1 MPFAPKCGQQST
13 SIFGVSEMNII
24 SLGEAVIDFK
34 AKGHLLFQG
43 YEGGSPMNVTIA
55 ASRLGG
61 EVGFGGQIS
70 GDLFGIALKDYLLK
84 NKVDTTF
91 LLEHP
96 APSSFAFVAEING
109 QAHFTFVSN
118 GAANTLYNP
127 QPRPTFPASLRF
139 LQFGSISLLVEPTS
153 SSIVDI
159 VKNHRN
165 RVTIVLDPNV
175 RPALTSD
182 KAAYLKSL
190 ESWVPLTHILKI
202 SSQDLD
208 WLYPNEPYENAAKKY
223 LELGTP
229 IVLITDGDKGV
240 TLYRKGKN
248 TLHVAAPKVT
258 VVDTV
263 GAGDTFTGS
272 LMVALLGYKDLNLS
286 DDDWKKVLTFA
297 THAAAFNC
305 TRAGAN
311 PPNQKELQ
319 EFIKSRSG

>member
-1 MPFAPKCGQQST
+1 
-13 SIFGVSEMNII
+13 MNII

-34 AKGHLLFQG
+34 ETGHLAFQG
-43 YEGGSPMNVTIA
+43 YEGGSPLNVTIA

-61 EVGFGGQIS
+61 EVGFAGQIS
-70 GDLFGIALKDYLLK
+70 SDLFGKAIRDYLQK
-84 NKVDTTF
+84 NKVDTSF

-96 APSSFAFVAEING
+96 APSTLAFVAEIDG
-109 QAHFTFVSN
+109 QAHFTFISN

-127 QPRPTFPASLRF
+127 RPRPTFPDSLRF

-165 RVTIVLDPNV
+165 KVTVVLDPNV
-175 RPALTSD
+175 RPNLTPD
-182 KAAYLKSL
+182 KAAYMKSL
-190 ESWVPLTHILKI
+190 ESWIKLAHILKV

-208 WLYPNEPYENAAKKY
+208 WLYPNEPYENAAESY
-223 LELGTP
+223 LELGVP
-229 IVLITDGDKGV
+229 FVLVTDGEKGV
-240 TLYRKGKN
+240 TLYRN
-248 TLHVAAPKVT
+248 RQNPLQVAAPKVS

-272 LMVALLGYKDLNLS
+272 LMVALLEYQDLNLS
-286 DDDWKKVLTFA
+286 DDNWRKVLSFA

-311 PPNQKELQ
+311 PPTQKELQ
-319 EFIKSRSG
+319 EFVKSRSV

>member
-1 MPFAPKCGQQST
+1 
-13 SIFGVSEMNII
+13 MNII

-34 AKGHLLFQG
+34 ATGPLLFQG

-61 EVGFGGQIS
+61 EVGFAGQIS
-70 GDLFGIALKDYLLK
+70 GDLFGKAIKDYVQK
-84 NKVDTTF
+84 NKVDTSF

-96 APSSFAFVAEING
+96 APSTLAFVAEIDG
-109 QAHFTFVSN
+109 QAHFTFLSN

-127 QPRPTFPASLRF
+127 HPRPTFPDSLRF

-153 SSIVDI
+153 SSIIDI
-159 VKNHRN
+159 VKNHRD

-175 RPALTSD
+175 RPSVTPD
-182 KAAYLKSL
+182 KTAFMKSL
-190 ESWVPLTHILKI
+190 EEWIKLAHILKI

-208 WLYPNEPYENAAKKY
+208 WLYPGKPYENAAKKY
-223 LELGTP
+223 LELGAP
-229 IVLITDGDKGV
+229 FILITDGDKGV
-240 TLYRKGKN
+240 TLYRKN
-248 TLHVAAPKVT
+248 QNPFHIPAPKVT

-272 LMVALLGYKDLNLS
+272 LMVALLEYKDLNLS
-286 DDDWKKVLTFA
+286 DDDWKNVLSFA

-311 PPNQKELQ
+311 PPTREELQ
-319 EFIKSRSG
+319 EFMKGQTV

>member
-1 MPFAPKCGQQST
+1 
-13 SIFGVSEMNII
+13 MNII

-34 AKGHLLFQG
+34 ATGHLAFQG

-61 EVGFGGQIS
+61 EVGFAGQIS
-70 GDLFGIALKDYLLK
+70 SDLFGKAIRDYLQK
-84 NKVDTTF
+84 NRVDTSF

-96 APSSFAFVAEING
+96 APSTLAFVAEING
-109 QAHFTFVSN
+109 QAHFTFLSN

-127 QPRPTFPASLRF
+127 QPRPTFPDSLRF

-153 SSIVDI
+153 STIVDL

-165 RVTIVLDPNV
+165 RATIVLDPNV
-175 RPALTSD
+175 RPSLTPD
-182 KAAYLKSL
+182 KQAFMKSL
-190 ESWVPLTHILKI
+190 ESWIKLTHILKI

-208 WLYPNEPYENAAKKY
+208 WLYPDEPYEKAAKFY
-223 LELGTP
+223 LELGAP
-229 IVLITDGDKGV
+229 FVLITDGDKGV
-240 TLYRKGKN
+240 TLYRKN
-248 TLHVAAPKVT
+248 QNPFHVAAPKVT

-272 LMVALLGYKDLNLS
+272 LMVALLEYKDLNLS
-286 DDDWKKVLTFA
+286 DDDWKKVLSFA

-311 PPNQKELQ
+311 PPTHQELD
-319 EFIKSRSG
+319 EFMKSRSA

>member
-1 MPFAPKCGQQST
+1 
-13 SIFGVSEMNII
+13 MNII

-34 AKGHLLFQG
+34 AKDHLLFQG

-61 EVGFGGQIS
+61 EVGFAGQIS
-70 GDLFGIALKDYLLK
+70 SDLFGIALRGYLQK
-84 NKVDTTF
+84 NKVDTSF

-96 APSSFAFVAEING
+96 APSTLAFVAEING
-109 QAHFTFVSN
+109 QAHFTFMSN

-127 QPRPTFPASLRF
+127 QPRPIFPDSLRF

-159 VKNHRN
+159 VKKHRD
-165 RVTIVLDPNV
+165 RVTVVLDPNV
-175 RPALTSD
+175 RPSLTPD
-182 KAAYLKSL
+182 KIAYMKSL
-190 ESWVPLTHILKI
+190 EQWIPLAHILKI

-208 WLYPNEPYENAAKKY
+208 WLYPNEPYENAARKY
-223 LELGTP
+223 LELGAP
-229 IVLITDGDKGV
+229 VVLITDGDKGV
-240 TLYRKGKN
+240 TLYRNG
-248 TLHVAAPKVT
+248 HHQVHIAAPNVD

-272 LMVALLGYKDLNLS
+272 LMVALLEYPNLNLS
-286 DDDWKKVLTFA
+286 DDNWKKVLTFA

-311 PPNQKELQ
+311 PPTQKELE
-319 EFIKSRSG
+319 EFMKGRSA

>member
-1 MPFAPKCGQQST
+1 
-13 SIFGVSEMNII
+13 MNII
-24 SLGEAVIDFK
+24 SLGEALIDFK

-43 YEGGSPMNVTIA
+43 YEGGSPMNVAIA
-55 ASRLGG
+55 SARLGG
-61 EVGFGGQIS
+61 GVGFGGQVS
-70 GDLFGIALKDYLLK
+70 SDLFGKALRDYMQK
-84 NKVDTTF
+84 NNVDTSY
-91 LLEHP
+91 LLEHS
-96 APSSFAFVAEING
+96 APSSFAFVAEIDG

-127 QPRPTFPASLRF
+127 QPRPVFPDTLRF

-159 VKNHRN
+159 VKNHRD
-165 RVTIVLDPNV
+165 RATIVLDPNV
-175 RPALTSD
+175 RPALTPD
-182 KAAYLKSL
+182 KAVFMKSL
-190 ESWVPLTHILKI
+190 ESWIKLVHILKV

-208 WLYPNEPYENAAKKY
+208 WLYPNEPYEQAAKKY

-240 TLYRKGKN
+240 TLYRKGHN
-248 TLHVAAPKVT
+248 DLHISAPKVE

-272 LMVALLGYKDLNLS
+272 LMVALLGYKDLNLG
-286 DDDWKKVLTFA
+286 DDDWRKVLSFA

-311 PPNQKELQ
+311 PPTQKELQ
-319 EFIKSRSG
+319 DFMKGRSV

>member
-1 MPFAPKCGQQST
+1 
-13 SIFGVSEMNII
+13 MNII
-24 SLGEAVIDFK
+24 SLGEALIDFK
-34 AKGHLLFQG
+34 AKDHLLFQG
-43 YEGGSPMNVTIA
+43 YEGGSPMNVAIA
-55 ASRLGG
+55 SARLGG
-61 EVGFGGQIS
+61 ETGFGGQVS
-70 GDLFGIALKDYLLK
+70 SDLFGKALREYMQK
-84 NKVDTTF
+84 NGVDTNY

-96 APSSFAFVAEING
+96 APSAFAFVAEIDG

-127 QPRPTFPASLRF
+127 QPRPVFPDSLRF

-159 VKNHRN
+159 VKLHRE
-165 RVTIVLDPNV
+165 RVTVVLDPNI
-175 RPALTSD
+175 RPALTPD

-190 ESWVPLTHILKI
+190 DSWIPLVHILKI

-208 WLYPNEPYENAAKKY
+208 WLYPNESYENSAKKY
-223 LELGTP
+223 LELGLQ
-229 IVLITDGDKGV
+229 IVLVTDGDKGV
-240 TLYRKGKN
+240 TLYRTLRQAQGFSS
-248 TLHVAAPKVT
+248 LHVAAPKVD

-272 LMVALLGYKDLNLS
+272 LMVALLEYPNLNLS
-286 DDDWKKVLTFA
+286 DDEWKKVLTFA

-311 PPNQKELQ
+311 PPTKQELQ
-319 EFIKSRSG
+319 TFMKDRSV

>member
-1 MPFAPKCGQQST
+1 
-13 SIFGVSEMNII
+13 MNII
-24 SLGEAVIDFK
+24 SLGEALIDFK

-43 YEGGSPMNVTIA
+43 YEGGSPMNVAIA
-55 ASRLGG
+55 SARLGG
-61 EVGFGGQIS
+61 EVGFGGQVS
-70 GDLFGIALKDYLLK
+70 SDLFGKTLRDYMQK
-84 NKVDTTF
+84 NNVDTSY
-91 LLEHP
+91 LLEHS
-96 APSSFAFVAEING
+96 APSSFAFVAEIDG

-118 GAANTLYNP
+118 GAANTLYDP
-127 QPRPTFPASLRF
+127 QPRPTFPDSLRF

-159 VKNHRN
+159 VKLHRD
-165 RVTIVLDPNV
+165 RVTVVLDPNI
-175 RPALTSD
+175 RPALTLD

-190 ESWVPLTHILKI
+190 ESWISLVHILKI

-208 WLYPNEPYENAAKKY
+208 WLYPNESYDAAAKRY
-223 LELGTP
+223 LELGAGL
-229 IVLITDGDKGV
+229 VLVTDGDKGV
-240 TLYRKGKN
+240 TLYRTLRQAQGSSP
-248 TLHVAAPKVT
+248 LHVAAPKVT

-272 LMVALLGYKDLNLS
+272 LMVALLEYQNLNLS

-319 EFIKSRSG
+319 DFMKNRSV

>member
-1 MPFAPKCGQQST
+1 
-13 SIFGVSEMNII
+13 MNII

-34 AKGHLLFQG
+34 ETGHLAFQG
-43 YEGGSPMNVTIA
+43 YEGGSPLNVTIA

-61 EVGFGGQIS
+61 EVGFAGQIS
-70 GDLFGIALKDYLLK
+70 SDLFGKAIRDYLQK
-84 NKVDTTF
+84 NKVDTSF

-96 APSSFAFVAEING
+96 APSTLAFVAEIDG
-109 QAHFTFVSN
+109 QAHFTFISN

-127 QPRPTFPASLRF
+127 QPRPTFPDSLRF

-165 RVTIVLDPNV
+165 RATVVLDPNV
-175 RPALTSD
+175 RPNLTPD
-182 KAAYLKSL
+182 KAAYMKSL
-190 ESWVPLTHILKI
+190 ESWIKLTHILKV

-208 WLYPNEPYENAAKKY
+208 WLYPNEPYENAAKNY
-223 LELGTP
+223 LELGVP
-229 IVLITDGDKGV
+229 FVLITDGEKGV
-240 TLYRKGKN
+240 TLYRNRQNPLK
-248 TLHVAAPKVT
+248 VAAPKVS

-272 LMVALLGYKDLNLS
+272 LMVALLEYKDLNLS
-286 DDDWKKVLTFA
+286 DDNWRKVLSFA

-311 PPNQKELQ
+311 PPTQKELQ
-319 EFIKSRSG
+319 VFVKSRSV

>member
-1 MPFAPKCGQQST
+1 
-13 SIFGVSEMNII
+13 MNII

-34 AKGHLLFQG
+34 ETGHLAFQG
-43 YEGGSPMNVTIA
+43 YEGGSPLNVTIA

-70 GDLFGIALKDYLLK
+70 SDLFGIAIRDYLKK
-84 NKVDTTF
+84 NKVDTSY

-96 APSSFAFVAEING
+96 APSTLAFVAEIEG
-109 QAHFTFVSN
+109 QAHFTFISN
-118 GAANTLYNP
+118 GAAHTLYNP
-127 QPRPTFPASLRF
+127 QPRPTFPDSLRF

-159 VKNHRN
+159 VKNYRN
-165 RVTIVLDPNV
+165 RATIVLDPNV
-175 RPALTSD
+175 RPALTPD
-182 KAAYLKSL
+182 KAAYMKSL
-190 ESWVPLTHILKI
+190 ESWISLAHILKV
-202 SSQDLD
+202 SSQDLE
-208 WLYPNEPYENAAKKY
+208 WLYPNEPYEHAAKRY
-223 LELGTP
+223 LELGAP
-229 IVLITDGDKGV
+229 IVLITDGEKGV
-240 TLYRKGKN
+240 TLYRKGQN
-248 TLHVAAPKVT
+248 DLHVPAPQVD

-286 DDDWKKVLTFA
+286 DKDWRKVLTFA

-311 PPNQKELQ
+311 PPTRKELQ
-319 EFIKSRSG
+319 EFMKSRSV

>member
-1 MPFAPKCGQQST
+1 
-13 SIFGVSEMNII
+13 MNII
-24 SLGEAVIDFK
+24 SLGEALIDFK

-43 YEGGSPMNVTIA
+43 YEGGSPMNVAIA
-55 ASRLGG
+55 SARLGG
-61 EVGFGGQIS
+61 DVGFGGQVS
-70 GDLFGIALKDYLLK
+70 SDLFGQALRDYLKK
-84 NKVDTTF
+84 NNVDTSY

-96 APSSFAFVAEING
+96 APSSFAFVAEMDG

-127 QPRPTFPASLRF
+127 QPRPAFPDSLRF
-139 LQFGSISLLVEPTS
+139 LQFGSISLLAEPTA

-159 VKNHRN
+159 VKNHRDK
-165 RVTIVLDPNV
+165 VTIVLDPNV
-175 RPALTSD
+175 RPALTPD
-182 KAAYLKSL
+182 KAVYTKSL
-190 ESWVPLTHILKI
+190 EQWIELAHILKV

-223 LELGTP
+223 LELGAQ

-240 TLYRKGKN
+240 TLYRNGVGAVHEPP
-248 TLHVAAPKVT
+248 LHVAAPKVD

-272 LMVALLGYKDLNLS
+272 LMVALLEYQDLNLT
-286 DDDWKKVLTFA
+286 DDDWKEVLTFA

-311 PPNQKELQ
+311 PPTQKELE
-319 EFIKSRSG
+319 EFIKERNM

>member
-1 MPFAPKCGQQST
+1 
-13 SIFGVSEMNII
+13 MNII

-34 AKGHLLFQG
+34 AVGPLLFQG

-61 EVGFGGQIS
+61 EVGFAGQIS
-70 GDLFGIALKDYLLK
+70 GDLFGKALRDYMQK
-84 NKVDTTF
+84 NGVDTSF

-96 APSSFAFVAEING
+96 APSTLAFVAEIDG
-109 QAHFTFVSN
+109 QAHFTFLSN

-127 QPRPTFPASLRF
+127 QPRPTFPSSLRF
-139 LQFGSISLLVEPTS
+139 LQFGSISLLAEPTS

-159 VKNHRN
+159 VRNHRD
-165 RVTIVLDPNV
+165 RVTIVMDPNV
-175 RPALTSD
+175 RPSVTPD
-182 KAAYLKSL
+182 KAAFMKSL
-190 ESWVPLTHILKI
+190 ESWISLAHILKV

-208 WLYPNEPYENAAKKY
+208 WLYPNEPYENAAKNY
-223 LELGTP
+223 LELGAP
-229 IVLITDGDKGV
+229 FVLITDGDKGV
-240 TLYRKGKN
+240 TLYRKN
-248 TLHVAAPKVT
+248 QNPLHIPAPKVT

-272 LMVALLGYKDLNLS
+272 LMVALLEYKDLNLS

-311 PPNQKELQ
+311 PPTHQELND
-319 EFIKSRSG
+319 FMKSRSA

>member
-1 MPFAPKCGQQST
+1 
-13 SIFGVSEMNII
+13 MNII

-34 AKGHLLFQG
+34 ATGHLAFQG

-61 EVGFGGQIS
+61 TVGFAGQIS
-70 GDLFGIALKDYLLK
+70 SDLFGKAIRDYLQK
-84 NKVDTTF
+84 NKVDTSF

-96 APSSFAFVAEING
+96 APSTLAFVAEMNG
-109 QAHFTFVSN
+109 QAHFTFLSN

-127 QPRPTFPASLRF
+127 QPRPTFPDSLRF

-153 SSIVDI
+153 SSILDI
-159 VKNHRN
+159 VKNHRD
-165 RVTIVLDPNV
+165 RATIVLDPNV
-175 RPALTSD
+175 RPALTPD
-182 KAAYLKSL
+182 KAAFMKSL
-190 ESWVPLTHILKI
+190 ESWIKLTHILKI

-208 WLYPNEPYENAAKKY
+208 WLYPNEPYDKAAKVY
-223 LELGTP
+223 LELGAP
-229 IVLITDGDKGV
+229 FVLITDGDKGV
-240 TLYRKGKN
+240 TLYRKGRDA
-248 TLHVAAPKVT
+248 LHVAAPKVT

-272 LMVALLGYKDLNLS
+272 LMVALLEYQDLKLS
-286 DDDWKKVLTFA
+286 DDDWRKVLSFA

-311 PPNQKELQ
+311 PPTRDELDH
-319 EFIKSRSG
+319 FVKGRSA

>member
-1 MPFAPKCGQQST
+1 
-13 SIFGVSEMNII
+13 MNII

-34 AKGHLLFQG
+34 ATGHLLFQG

-61 EVGFGGQIS
+61 EVGFAGQIS
-70 GDLFGIALKDYLLK
+70 GDLFGKAIRDYLQK
-84 NKVDTTF
+84 NKVDTSF

-96 APSSFAFVAEING
+96 APSTLAFVAEIDG
-109 QAHFTFVSN
+109 QAHFTFLSN

-127 QPRPTFPASLRF
+127 QPRPTFPSSLRF

-153 SSIVDI
+153 SSIIDI
-159 VKNHRN
+159 VKNHRD

-175 RPALTSD
+175 RPSVTPD
-182 KAAYLKSL
+182 KAAFMKSL
-190 ESWVPLTHILKI
+190 ESWISLAHILKV

-208 WLYPNEPYENAAKKY
+208 WLYPNAPYENAAKKY
-223 LELGTP
+223 LELGAP
-229 IVLITDGDKGV
+229 FVLITDGDKGV
-240 TLYRKGKN
+240 TLYRN
-248 TLHVAAPKVT
+248 NQNPFHIAAPKVN

-272 LMVALLGYKDLNLS
+272 LMVALLEYKNINLS
-286 DDDWKKVLTFA
+286 DDDWKKVLSFA

-311 PPNQKELQ
+311 PPTKDELDN
-319 EFIKSRSG
+319 FMKGRSA

>member
-1 MPFAPKCGQQST
+1 
-13 SIFGVSEMNII
+13 MNII

-34 AKGHLLFQG
+34 ATGQLLFQG

-61 EVGFGGQIS
+61 EVGFAGQIS
-70 GDLFGIALKDYLLK
+70 SDLFGIAIRDYLQK
-84 NKVDTTF
+84 NKVDTSF

-96 APSSFAFVAEING
+96 APSTLAFVAEIDG
-109 QAHFTFVSN
+109 QAHFTFLSN

-127 QPRPTFPASLRF
+127 QPRPTFPDSLRF

-153 SSIVDI
+153 SSIIDL
-159 VKNHRN
+159 VKSHRD

-175 RPALTSD
+175 RPSVTPD
-182 KAAYLKSL
+182 KAAFMRSL
-190 ESWVPLTHILKI
+190 ESWISLAHILKV

-208 WLYPNEPYENAAKKY
+208 WLYPNEPYENAANKY
-223 LELGTP
+223 LELGAP
-229 IVLITDGDKGV
+229 FVLVTDGDKGV
-240 TLYRKGKN
+240 TLYRKN
-248 TLHVAAPKVT
+248 HDNVHVPAPKVK

-272 LMVALLGYKDLNLS
+272 LMVALLEYQNLTLRAEE
-286 DDDWKKVLTFA
+286 WKQVLSFA
-297 THAAAFNC
+297 TCAAAFNC

-311 PPNQKELQ
+311 PPTTKELQ
-319 EFIKSRSG
+319 EFMKGQPV